1 MELIF
6 ADALDA
12 EISKAGKL
20 RTLPRTQKFPI
31 SQEKALIEAV
41 VWTDGKV
48 QAIPSRVAFF
58 SMNEATLKRY
68 APRSVGRP
76 NFKGNALHNCNVRG
90 QFLCRRKGP

>member
-20 RTLPRTQKFPI
+20 RPFPRTQELPI

-41 VWTDGKV
+41 AWTGGKV
-48 QAIPSRVAFF
+48 QPIPSRVAFF
-58 SMNEATLKRY
+58 
-68 APRSVGRP
+68 
-76 NFKGNALHNCNVRG
+76 
-90 QFLCRRKGP
+90 